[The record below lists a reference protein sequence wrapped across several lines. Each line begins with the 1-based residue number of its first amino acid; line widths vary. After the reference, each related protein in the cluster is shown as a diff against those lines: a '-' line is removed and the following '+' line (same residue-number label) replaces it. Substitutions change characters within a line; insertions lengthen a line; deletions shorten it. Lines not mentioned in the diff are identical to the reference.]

1 MNLVIEK
8 KSVRDGAGYWVQ
20 SPFGEAALEPGL
32 SSTRL
37 RLTWFEVNAAQR
49 GKGLGARFLTQ
60 IRKAFPDKAIHPV
73 NRLPESE
80 AFWQK
85 MTQRGLC
92 TFCR

>member
-32 SSTRL
+32 SSKRL
-37 RLTWFEVNAAQR
+37 RLTWFEVDATQR
-49 GKGLGARFLTQ
+49 GKGLGVRFLEQ